1 MREKKNSYQKDLLD
15 TLVKAAIWTAGIGF
29 LFLIFL
35 TLFQCSLRKPTSPTW
50 ETDLT
55 VPLICKTYDMDTII
69 DEADEPSLYVDSL
82 GQLRFLKEVE
92 LDTTKMEEL
101 LTFSAMSYEI
111 KGKVGILKI
120 DTPEP
125 QETEFALSQVYQGE
139 VGLVPPFSF
148 ALTRE
153 LDSISN
159 FSTAVLDQGKANILA
174 ENHLGVELDWL
185 KIEIIDDYSSQV
197 IEAVIFPE
205 GLGDGAVDTQ
215 EVDLSGKTVS
225 NRVSYAIQAHT
236 PGGTILSLSGKYLK
250 LAFSFCDSL
259 FVREALAQIPEIHLE
274 EAETF
279 EIPTDDLVQRALIK
293 TGSLTLDISNHTNLS
308 SDLEIRAPAFSDQG
322 LPLSVNKFVL
332 PGDQVS
338 VEIPLE
344 GYLLLPE
351 SGRELSV
358 HLKAV
363 TERTGTE
370 KVWVC
375 WSDSITVEARLS
387 QLYFREVTEI
397 VQPTLVEI
405 TTIQKEIDLPQGFDA
420 AHLPAASLSLEIVN
434 GVSLPGDLNLQI
446 KGDAGQDLT
455 LSAQVEAGTPS
466 DPSRSTIIES
476 DLTQFLNPI
485 PSQITVDGDVGFGDG
500 VTSTTITQEDFV
512 VGKIIIS
519 SPLELI
525 LDSTQIRIDQGED
538 SLGEDEREIVQ
549 ERLKDTRMVSKFE
562 NHLPLSARVELYL
575 KTTPEVYTGPDLL
588 IGPVELISGETDE
601 AGNVIRP
608 TFSQDVV
615 QLDKEKLRIFESV
628 PFYIG
633 GKIFLP
639 GTDGKKVKFKV
650 SDYIK
655 ISSYLEVKVTAG
667 E

>member
-15 TLVKAAIWTAGIGF
+15 TLVKAVIWTTGIGF

-322 LPLSVNKFVL
+322 VPLSVNKFVL

-344 GYLLLPE
+344 GYLFLPE

-358 HLKAV
+358 HLEAV
-363 TERTGTE
+363 TEGTGTE
-370 KVWVC
+370 KVWVF
-375 WSDSITVEARLS
+375 WSDSISVEARLS

-446 KGDAGQDLT
+446 KGDAGQNLT

-500 VTSTTITQEDFV
+500 VTSATITQEDFV